1 MPSTI
6 SPTAFTDA
14 AFNEFLAARDEPGWL
29 VDQRRTAWKKFN
41 ELPMPTR
48 QDEEWMRTDI
58 RTFRFSNF
66 GLPQPASAGLD
77 VPPGLLTHGVQL
89 AGRSVTLN
97 SQQQAAELATKW
109 RDRGVLFGSLD
120 VMVREHGD

>member
-1 MPSTI
+1 MSTI
-6 SPTAFTDA
+6 SRTETFNDA
-14 AFNEFLAARDEPGWL
+14 AFNDFLAARDEPGWL
-29 VDQRRTAWKKFN
+29 SDLRRSAWKKFN

-66 GLPQPASAGLD
+66 GLPQPAPTVLD

-89 AGRSVTLN
+89 GGRSVTLN
-97 SQQQAAELATKW
+97 SQQQATELTAKW
-109 RDRGVLFGSLD
+109 RGPGERFYTPAP
-120 VMVREHGD
+120 MVR